1 MPYFMSPSSR
11 FHLLFGLT
19 FACLGVII
27 GAFAAHGLKPLL
39 SLKEFNNFETAV
51 KYQFYHAFALLVLGL
66 LGAHFPKGDKSFKLA
81 GFLFFIGIIL
91 FSGSLYLLSTQSI
104 LKISIPFLGPIT
116 PIGGVLL
123 ILGWALSIFGVLKS
137 R

>member
-11 FHLLFGLT
+11 FHILFGLT

-81 GFLFFIGIIL
+81 GFLFFIGKYSFLRSNNSHWRSAFNTWLGII
-91 FSGSLYLLSTQSI
+91 YLWR
-104 LKISIPFLGPIT
+104 FEIT
-116 PIGGVLL
+116 L
-123 ILGWALSIFGVLKS
+123 
-137 R
+137 RNQ

>member
-1 MPYFMSPSSR
+1 MSPSSR
-11 FHLLFGLT
+11 FHIFCGLS
-19 FACLGVII
+19 FACLGVVI

-39 SLKEFNNFETAV
+39 SLKEINNFETGV
-51 KYQFYHAFALLVLGL
+51 KYQFYHAFALVILGI
-66 LGAHFPKGDKSFKLA
+66 LGAIIPLNERLFKVA
-81 GFLFFIGIIL
+81 GFLFFIGVIL

>member
-1 MPYFMSPSSR
+1 MSPSSR
-11 FHLLFGLT
+11 FHIFCGLS
-19 FACLGVII
+19 FACLGVVI

-39 SLKEFNNFETAV
+39 SLKEINNFETGV
-51 KYQFYHAFALLVLGL
+51 KYQFYHAFALIILGI
-66 LGAHFPKGDKSFKLA
+66 LGAIIPLNERLFKVA
-81 GFLFFIGIIL
+81 GFLFFIGVIL
-91 FSGSLYLLSTQSI
+91 FSGSLYLLSTQS
-104 LKISIPFLGPIT
+104 LFNISIPLLGPIT

>member
-1 MPYFMSPSSR
+1 MSPSSR
-11 FHLLFGLT
+11 FHILCGLS

-39 SLKEFNNFETAV
+39 SLKEVNNFETGV
-51 KYQFYHAFALLVLGL
+51 KYQFYHAFALVLIGL
-66 LGAHFPKGDKSFKLA
+66 LSYHFPKGDQSFKVA

-104 LKISIPFLGPIT
+104 LNISIPLLGPIT
-116 PIGGVLL
+116 PVGGSLL
-123 ILGWALSIFGVLKS
+123 IFGWVCTALGVFKK
-137 R
+137 